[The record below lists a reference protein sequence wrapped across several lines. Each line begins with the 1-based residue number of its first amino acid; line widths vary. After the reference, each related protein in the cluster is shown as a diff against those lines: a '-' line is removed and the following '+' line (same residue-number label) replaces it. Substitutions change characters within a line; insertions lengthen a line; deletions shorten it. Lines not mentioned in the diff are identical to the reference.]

1 MEKLKILSIAP
12 EPLCPPVSGDLK
24 GVFGYLNALGTISNL
39 TVITGVGSTTPE
51 CSFELR
57 PIVPRSAFRRI
68 SRANYKIIYDQVL
81 DIKPDVII
89 LEQPVLGWMGTLS
102 KKTGVP
108 VFIHAI
114 NIEYLRSMATGK
126 WWWPAMFEWERF
138 AMKMAKG
145 AFFTTDQDRQI
156 AINKFNLS
164 PEKCFLK
171 PYGIEQTSLPKC
183 NSDERAEVLQRHGIN
198 PDDKIF
204 MFFGVLKYLPS
215 IESLSIIIDEISP
228 RLKKLMGDRG
238 YKILICGGG
247 LSKEYQSRFNDLKK
261 NNIVYAGF
269 VEDINEYIR
278 SSDVIMNPAMQSGG
292 IKSKVIEAIGQ
303 NRPVVST
310 SMGAIGIDTT
320 VCGNKLQV
328 VVDNNW
334 DMFANSLVNAISLT
348 GDTPQAFFDKYS
360 WQGIAKNV
368 YETLQTSVKNK

>member
-12 EPLCPPVSGDLK
+12 EPFCPPVSGDQK
-24 GVFGYLNALGTISNL
+24 GVFGYLNALGQIAQL

-51 CSFELR
+51 CSFEIR

-68 SRANYKIIYDQVL
+68 SRANYKIIYDQVVE
-81 DIKPDVII
+81 IKPDVIM

-108 VFIHAI
+108 VFLHAL
-114 NIEYLRSMATGK
+114 NIEYLRSMSTGK
-126 WWWPAMFEWERF
+126 WWWPAMFEWERY
-138 AMKMAKG
+138 AMKMSRG

-156 AINKFNLS
+156 AISKFSLT
-164 PEKCFLK
+164 PEKCHLK
-171 PYGIEQTSLPKC
+171 PYGIDQTTLEPYDA
-183 NSDERAEVLQRHGIN
+183 NERARVLERHGIN
-198 PDDKIF
+198 PEDKIF
-204 MFFGVLKYLPS
+204 MYFGVLKYLPS

-228 RLKKLMGDRG
+228 RLQKLMGGNG

-278 SSDVIMNPAMQSGG
+278 SSDVVMNPALQSGG

-334 DMFANSLVNAISLT
+334 DMFANSLVNALSLT
-348 GDTPQAFFDKYS
+348 GSTPQAFFDKYS
-360 WQGIAKNV
+360 WQGIAKNM
-368 YETLQTSVKNK
+368 YETLKKSI

>member
-12 EPLCPPVSGDLK
+12 EPLCPPVSGDQK
-24 GVFGYLNALGTISNL
+24 GVFGYLNALGMISDL

-81 DIKPDVII
+81 EIKPDVII

-108 VFIHAI
+108 VFIHSI

-171 PYGIEQTSLPKC
+171 PYGIDQTSLPTA
-183 NSDERAEVLQRHGIN
+183 NPEERSTVLQRHGIN

-278 SSDVIMNPAMQSGG
+278 SSDVVMNPALQSGG

-334 DMFANSLVNAISLT
+334 DMFANSLVNALTLT

>member
-1 MEKLKILSIAP
+1 MSKLKILSIAP
-12 EPLCPPVSGDLK
+12 EPLCPPVSGDQK
-24 GVFGYLNALGTISNL
+24 GVFGYLNALGRIAQL

-68 SRANYKIIYDQVL
+68 SRVNYKIIYDQVL
-81 DIKPDVII
+81 ELKPDVII

-108 VFIHAI
+108 VFIHSI

-164 PEKCFLK
+164 PDKCHLK
-171 PYGIEQTSLPKC
+171 PYGIEQTALQP
-183 NSDERAEVLQRHGIN
+183 SDAGERKRVLSRHGIDPN
-198 PDDKIF
+198 DKIF

-215 IESLSIIIDEISP
+215 VESLSIIIDEISP
-228 RLKKLMGDRG
+228 RLNRLLGSG
-238 YKILICGGG
+238 YKILVCGGG
-247 LSKEYQSRFNDLKK
+247 LSREYQARFNELKK

-278 SSDVIMNPAMQSGG
+278 SSDVIMNPALQSGG

-334 DMFANSLVNAISLT
+334 DMFASSLIAALSLK
-348 GDTPQAFFDKYS
+348 GDTPQAFFNKYS
-360 WQGIAKNV
+360 WEGIAQNMYDILK
-368 YETLQTSVKNK
+368 TSI